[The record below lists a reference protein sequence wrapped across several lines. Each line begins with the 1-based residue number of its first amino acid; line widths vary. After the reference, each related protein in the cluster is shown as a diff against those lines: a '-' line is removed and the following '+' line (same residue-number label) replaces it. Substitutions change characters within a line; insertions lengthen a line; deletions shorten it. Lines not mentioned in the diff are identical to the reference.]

1 MATLQETIE
10 VEVPVSTAYNQW
22 TQFESFPEF
31 MKGVES
37 VEQIDE
43 TSLHFRTDIAG
54 VRREYNAQITEQLPD
69 RRIAW
74 VSTDKP
80 RNAGEISFESLGPEH
95 TRVTVALEWEP
106 EGLVE
111 KAGSAVGAVSH
122 QLSADLKRFKHFI
135 ESRGIETGAWRS
147 AVDHGEVEE
156 TEEEAGFAANAP
168 AHHAHVSEAPGS
180 AAHESHPQPP
190 HTPTPSPK
198 RPAGVDPFIDD
209 AEPSDPS

>member
-10 VEVPVSTAYNQW
+10 VDVPVSTAYNQW

-31 MKGVES
+31 MKCVES

-54 VRREYNAQITEQLPD
+54 VRREYNARITDQLPD

-80 RNAGEISFESLGPEH
+80 RNAGTVTFEPLGPEQS
-95 TRVTVALEWEP
+95 RVTVSLEWEP

-111 KAGSAVGAVSH
+111 KAGSAVHADSR
-122 QLSADLKRFKHFI
+122 QITADLRRFKEFI

-147 AVDHGEVEE
+147 AVAHGEVES
-156 TEEEAGFAANAP
+156 TDEEAGFAANAP
-168 AHHAHVSEAPGS
+168 KHPAP
-180 AAHESHPQPP
+180 AASPSVPP
-190 HTPTPSPK
+190 HTPTPSPQ

>member
-1 MATLQETIE
+1 VTTLHETIE
-10 VEVPVSTAYNQW
+10 VDVPVSTAYNQW

-31 MKGVES
+31 MRGVES

-80 RNAGEISFESLGPEH
+80 RNSGEVTFEPLGPER
-95 TRVTVALEWEP
+95 TRVTVELEWEP

-111 KAGSAVGAVSH
+111 KAGSAVGADSH
-122 QLSADLKRFKHFI
+122 QISSDLKRFKQFI

-168 AHHAHVSEAPGS
+168 AHPHA
-180 AAHESHPQPP
+180 AATPHGQTPP
-190 HTPTPSPK
+190 HAPVPSPQ

-209 AEPSDPS
+209 AEPSDPVSHA

>member
-1 MATLQETIE
+1 MATLHETVE
-10 VEVPVSTAYNQW
+10 VDVPVSTAYNQW

-31 MKGVES
+31 MRGVES

-80 RNAGEISFESLGPEH
+80 RNAGEVSFESLGPDH

-111 KAGSAVGAVSH
+111 KAGSAVHADSH
-122 QLSADLKRFKHFI
+122 QISADLKRFKQFI

-168 AHHAHVSEAPGS
+168 AHHAHDAV
-180 AAHESHPQPP
+180 AHASPAQPP
-190 HTPTPSPK
+190 HTPTPSPQ

>member
-1 MATLQETIE
+1 MRGQNPGLKEDETVATLQETIE
-10 VEVPVSTAYNQW
+10 VDVPVSTAYNQW

-74 VSTDKP
+74 ASTDKP
-80 RNAGEISFESLGPEH
+80 RNAGTVSFEPMGPEH

-106 EGLVE
+106 EGFVE
-111 KAGSAVGAVSH
+111 KAGSAVGADSH
-122 QLSADLKRFKHFI
+122 QVSADLKRFKEFI
-135 ESRGIETGAWRS
+135 EARGIETGAWRS
-147 AVDHGEVEE
+147 AVDHGEVES
-156 TEEEAGFAANAP
+156 TDEEAGY
-168 AHHAHVSEAPGS
+168 
-180 AAHESHPQPP
+180 AAHAPV
-190 HTPTPSPK
+190 PSPQ
-198 RPAGVDPFIDD
+198 RPAGVNPVVKD
-209 AEPSDPS
+209 SDPAKLS

>member
-1 MATLQETIE
+1 MASLQETIE
-10 VEVPVSTAYNQW
+10 VDVPVSTAYNQW
-22 TQFESFPEF
+22 TQFESFPEY
-31 MKGVES
+31 MRGVES

-80 RNAGEISFESLGPEH
+80 RNAGEVTFEPLGPEH
-95 TRVTVALEWEP
+95 TRVTVALEWDP

-111 KAGSAVGAVSH
+111 KAGSAVGADSH
-122 QLSADLKRFKHFI
+122 QISADLKRFKQFI
-135 ESRGIETGAWRS
+135 EARGIETGAWRS
-147 AVDHGEVEE
+147 AVDRGEVEE

-168 AHHAHVSEAPGS
+168 AHSHAAT
-180 AAHESHPQPP
+180 PP
-190 HTPTPSPK
+190 HAPVPSPQ
-198 RPAGVDPFIDD
+198 RPAGVDPILDD
-209 AEPSDPS
+209 SDPSNPGGHA

>member
-10 VEVPVSTAYNQW
+10 VDVPVSTAYNQW

-31 MKGVES
+31 MRGVES

-43 TSLHFRTDIAG
+43 TSLHFRTDIGG
-54 VRREYNAQITEQLPD
+54 VRREYSAQITEQLPD

-80 RNAGEISFESLGPEH
+80 RNAGEVSFEPLGPDH

-111 KAGSAVGAVSH
+111 KAGAAVGADSH
-122 QLSADLKRFKHFI
+122 QVSADLKRFKQFI
-135 ESRGIETGAWRS
+135 EARGIETGAWRS
-147 AVDHGEVEE
+147 AVDNGEVEE

-168 AHHAHVSEAPGS
+168 AHHAHEAAPL
-180 AAHESHPQPP
+180 AAHAQPP
-190 HTPTPSPK
+190 HTPTPSPQ

-209 AEPSDPS
+209 AEPSDPAGHA

>member
-1 MATLQETIE
+1 VAKVQESIE
-10 VEVPVSTAYNQW
+10 VGVPVSTAYNQW

-31 MKGVES
+31 MRGVES

-54 VRREYNAQITEQLPD
+54 VRREYTAQITDQLPD

-80 RNAGEISFESLGPEH
+80 RNAGVVSFEPLGPEQ

-111 KAGSAVGAVSH
+111 KAGSAVGADSH
-122 QLSADLKRFKHFI
+122 QITADLKRFKEFI

-147 AVDHGEVEE
+147 AVDRGEVEG
-156 TEEEAGFAANAP
+156 TDEEAGFAASAP
-168 AHHAHVSEAPGS
+168 AHS
-180 AAHESHPQPP
+180 ATSSPAAI
-190 HTPTPSPK
+190 PSPQ
-198 RPAGVDPFIDD
+198 RPAGTDPFLDD
-209 AEPSDPS
+209 SDPSKPS

>member
-10 VEVPVSTAYNQW
+10 VDVPVSTAYNQW

-54 VRREYNAQITEQLPD
+54 VRREYNARITDQLPD

-80 RNAGEISFESLGPEH
+80 RNAGTVTFEPLGPEQS
-95 TRVTVALEWEP
+95 RVTVSLEWEP

-111 KAGSAVGAVSH
+111 KAGSAVHADSR
-122 QLSADLKRFKHFI
+122 QITADLRRFKEFI

-147 AVDHGEVEE
+147 AVAHGEVES
-156 TEEEAGFAANAP
+156 TDEEAGFAAYTPKHPAP
-168 AHHAHVSEAPGS
+168 AASPSV
-180 AAHESHPQPP
+180 PP
-190 HTPTPSPK
+190 HTPTPSPQ

>member
-10 VEVPVSTAYNQW
+10 VDVPVSTAYNQW

-31 MKGVES
+31 MRGVES
-37 VEQIDE
+37 VDQIDE

-80 RNAGEISFESLGPEH
+80 RNSGEVSFEPLGPEQ

-106 EGLVE
+106 EGFVE
-111 KAGSAVGAVSH
+111 KAGSAVHADSH
-122 QLSADLKRFKHFI
+122 QISADLRRFKEFI
-135 ESRGIETGAWRS
+135 EGRGIETGAWRS
-147 AVDHGEVEE
+147 AVDRGEVEE
-156 TEEEAGFAANAP
+156 TDEEAGFAAGAP
-168 AHHAHVSEAPGS
+168 ARHTEHPRADAPPAQS
-180 AAHESHPQPP
+180 P
-190 HTPTPSPK
+190 HTPTPSPQ

>member
-1 MATLQETIE
+1 MATLHETVE
-10 VEVPVSTAYNQW
+10 VDVPVSTAYNQW

-31 MKGVES
+31 MRGVES

-80 RNAGEISFESLGPEH
+80 RNAGEVSFESLGPEQ

-111 KAGSAVGAVSH
+111 KAGSAVHADSH
-122 QLSADLKRFKHFI
+122 QISADLKRFKQFI

-168 AHHAHVSEAPGS
+168 AHHAHDAV
-180 AAHESHPQPP
+180 AHASHAQPP
-190 HTPTPSPK
+190 HTPTPSPQ

-209 AEPSDPS
+209 AEPSDPR

>member
-10 VEVPVSTAYNQW
+10 VDVPVSTAYNQW
-22 TQFESFPEF
+22 TQFESFPTF

-54 VRREYNAQITEQLPD
+54 VRREYSARITEQLPD

-80 RNAGEISFESLGPEH
+80 RNAGTVSFEPIGPEQ
-95 TRVTVALEWEP
+95 TRVTVALDWEP

-111 KAGSAVGAVSH
+111 KAGSAVGADSH
-122 QLSADLKRFKHFI
+122 QISADLKRFKEFI
-135 ESRGIETGAWRS
+135 ENRGIETGAWRS
-147 AVDHGEVEE
+147 AVDRGEVES
-156 TEEEAGFAANAP
+156 TDEEAGFAAHAP
-168 AHHAHVSEAPGS
+168 A
-180 AAHESHPQPP
+180 
-190 HTPTPSPK
+190 PSPQ
-198 RPAGVDPFIDD
+198 RPAGVDPVLDD
-209 AEPSDPS
+209 SDPSNRADHA

>member
-1 MATLQETIE
+1 LKEDETVATLQETIE
-10 VEVPVSTAYNQW
+10 VDVPVSTAYNQW
-22 TQFESFPEF
+22 TQFESFPAF

-43 TSLHFRTDIAG
+43 TSLHFVTDIAG

-80 RNAGEISFESLGPEH
+80 RNAGTVSFEPIGSEQ

-111 KAGSAVGAVSH
+111 KAGSAVGADSL
-122 QLSADLKRFKHFI
+122 QISADLKRFKEFI
-135 ESRGIETGAWRS
+135 EARGIETGAWRS
-147 AVDHGEVEE
+147 AVDHGEVES
-156 TEEEAGFAANAP
+156 TDEEAGFATHAP
-168 AHHAHVSEAPGS
+168 V
-180 AAHESHPQPP
+180 
-190 HTPTPSPK
+190 PSPQ
-198 RPAGVDPFIDD
+198 RPAGVDPILDD
-209 AEPSDPS
+209 SDPSRPS

>member
-10 VEVPVSTAYNQW
+10 VDVPVSTAYNQW

-31 MKGVES
+31 MHGVES

-54 VRREYNAQITEQLPD
+54 VRREYNAQITDQLPD

-80 RNAGEISFESLGPEH
+80 RNSGEVSFEPLGPDQ

-111 KAGSAVGAVSH
+111 KAGSAVHADSH
-122 QLSADLKRFKHFI
+122 QISADLKRFKQFI
-135 ESRGIETGAWRS
+135 EARGIETGAWRS
-147 AVDHGEVEE
+147 AVDRSEVEE
-156 TEEEAGFAANAP
+156 TDEEAGFAAGAP
-168 AHHAHVSEAPGS
+168 APHAQQSPAEAS
-180 AAHESHPQPP
+180 RAASQAQPP
-190 HTPTPSPK
+190 HAPTPSPQ

>member
-10 VEVPVSTAYNQW
+10 VDVPVSTAYNQW

-54 VRREYNAQITEQLPD
+54 VRREYNARITDQLPD

-80 RNAGEISFESLGPEH
+80 RNAGTVTFEPLGPEQS
-95 TRVTVALEWEP
+95 RVTVSLEWEP

-111 KAGSAVGAVSH
+111 KAGSAVHADSR
-122 QLSADLKRFKHFI
+122 QITADLRRFKEFI

-147 AVDHGEVEE
+147 AVAHGEVES
-156 TEEEAGFAANAP
+156 TDEEAGFAAYAPKHPAP
-168 AHHAHVSEAPGS
+168 AASPSV
-180 AAHESHPQPP
+180 PP
-190 HTPTPSPK
+190 HTPTPSPQ

>member
-1 MATLQETIE
+1 MRKVATLQDSIE

-31 MKGVES
+31 MEGVES

-43 TSLHFRTDIAG
+43 TSLHFRTNIAG
-54 VRREYNAQITEQLPD
+54 VRREYTAHITDQLPD

-74 VSTDKP
+74 VSMDKP
-80 RNAGEISFESLGPEH
+80 RNAGAVSFEPLGAEQ

-111 KAGSAVGAVSH
+111 KAGSAVGVDSH
-122 QLSADLKRFKHFI
+122 QISADLKRFKEFI

-147 AVDHGEVEE
+147 AVDRGEVESTDEE
-156 TEEEAGFAANAP
+156 TGFAANAP
-168 AHHAHVSEAPGS
+168 S
-180 AAHESHPQPP
+180 
-190 HTPTPSPK
+190 PSPQH
-198 RPAGVDPFIDD
+198 PAGVDPIPE
-209 AEPSDPS
+209 ASDPPNPS

>member
-10 VEVPVSTAYNQW
+10 VDVPVSTAYNQW

-31 MKGVES
+31 MRGVES

-80 RNAGEISFESLGPEH
+80 RNSGEVSFEPLGPEQ

-111 KAGSAVGAVSH
+111 KAGSAVHADSH
-122 QLSADLKRFKHFI
+122 QISADLKRFKQFI
-135 ESRGIETGAWRS
+135 EARGIETGAWRS
-147 AVDHGEVEE
+147 AVDRGEVEE
-156 TEEEAGFAANAP
+156 TDEEAGFAAGAP
-168 AHHAHVSEAPGS
+168 APHARVRRTATRSRRIRPRLRRSVRPGW
-180 AAHESHPQPP
+180 
-190 HTPTPSPK
+190 TPLLTTLN
-198 RPAGVDPFIDD
+198 RRIRADH
-209 AEPSDPS
+209 A